1 MNSTKGEKLN
11 SELSEMLGNQYF
23 MVRKYLAA
31 SKEFEKTLYIK
42 GGSYTV
48 LKKLVICYTQTNRP
62 FDAMGL
68 FLKLISH
75 DMGIFVNTD
84 PIAVDCPCPGLIGE
98 VEAGA
103 VKYEDQFITKCILGI
118 LWLYCDIS
126 VSLRF
131 LKQACEIEQG
141 NKLLNEIINVYED
154 YLRFNPQ

>member
-1 MNSTKGEKLN
+1 MNSG
-11 SELSEMLGNQYF
+11 SSEMLGNQYF

-31 SKEFEKTLYIK
+31 SKEFEKALQADCANYK
-42 GGSYTV
+42 V

-62 FDAMGL
+62 FDAMEL
-68 FLKLISH
+68 FLKLIGH
-75 DMGIFVNTD
+75 DIGIFTNTD

-103 VKYEDQFITKCILGI
+103 VKYEDKFVTKCVLGI

-126 VSLRF
+126 VSFRF
-131 LKQACEIEQG
+131 LRQACEIEQG
-141 NKLLNEIINVYED
+141 NKLLNEIITVYED